1 MNGGRETMTTSRSLT
16 TKLGAAAV
24 TLLALSAPAS
34 AGGLFGRGAEGSI
47 KDAPAAEEG
56 RRCNWSFNVGVASEY
71 VFRGISQSAED
82 PALQGGADV
91 TCGMFYAG
99 LWASSLDFD
108 APGAFPE
115 TGADAEVEIDY
126 YAGFKPTWGR
136 FNFDFGVI
144 YYSYPGAS
152 DRAAELDYVEF
163 KAGYTTSW
171 IDKLTSG
178 TTLFVSPEYS
188 GEVGTT
194 LVVESTLAYELP
206 KVWVFTPTLSALL
219 GSVYGTDDAFDVFF
233 GDDSYY
239 YWNAGLALVV
249 DKLTL
254 DFRYWD
260 SDLDA
265 PTFTTSRFFSAE
277 ERFVF
282 TAKVTLP

>member
-1 MNGGRETMTTSRSLT
+1 MARRRHFTRALT
-16 TKLGAAAV
+16 GAAVA
-24 TLLALSAPAS
+24 LLACAAPAA
-34 AGGLFGRGAEGSI
+34 AGGLFGRSAEGSV
-47 KDAPAAEEG
+47 KDAPAAEET
-56 RRCNWSFNVGVASEY
+56 RRCNWSFNIGVASEY

-99 LWASSLDFD
+99 IWASSLDFEP
-108 APGAFPE
+108 PGATRPFVFGE
-115 TGADAEVEIDY
+115 DAEVEIDY
-126 YAGFKPTWGR
+126 YLGVKPTWGR

-171 IDKLTSG
+171 IEKLTTG
-178 TTLFVSPEYS
+178 TTLFLSPEYT

-194 LVVESTLAYELP
+194 LVVESSLAYELP
-206 KVWVFTPTLSALL
+206 KVWVFTPTFSALL
-219 GSVYGTDDAFDVFF
+219 GSVYGNDDEFEAFF

-239 YWNAGLALVV
+239 YWNVGLALVV

-260 SDLDA
+260 TDLGDDA
-265 PTFTTSRFFSAE
+265 PGLFFNQFDEFNSS